1 MAGIGRDIVRVALG
15 DVLLAA
21 LLAVAVHMLATMD
34 TATYGTAWRD
44 QVRQAVRGN
53 GGAPAPL
60 TSQVPAPWPEP
71 AAGTYAR

>member
-1 MAGIGRDIVRVALG
+1 MAGIGRDVVHVVLG
-15 DVLLAA
+15 DVLLAS

-44 QVRQAVRGN
+44 QVRQVVRGR
-53 GGAPAPL
+53 ATVPTPL
-60 TSQVPAPWPEP
+60 TPQAPAPWPEP